1 MRFTAVA
8 LDFDGTIAHDSAV
21 PAHVVDGLERLRAT
35 GRKLML
41 VTGRELEEL
50 LAIFPEIAVFERV
63 VAENGALLYCP
74 AKKERRELGEPP
86 PQALVDL
93 LTARG
98 VPISVGHSIVATVEP
113 HETVVL
119 QTIRELGLELPVIF
133 NKGAVMILPPGINK
147 ASGLKVALEELGL
160 SARNLV
166 AAGDAENDHA
176 LLDAAEYSVAV
187 ANAIPSL
194 KSAADRVT
202 REPRG
207 DGVLEVIADLIE
219 SDLAKTPAARERRTL
234 LVGKDAKGIDVRLP
248 THGASVLVAGAPR
261 SGKSALTKQLLLRLC
276 AMGYQFCVLDS
287 RGEYLDFEPAVI
299 FGTHD
304 HAPDPIEILSAL
316 EKPGTQAV
324 VCLEAVP
331 VRKRSAFFEAFSL
344 ALHALREKSGR
355 PHWLVA
361 DEAQELVPRSRAAK
375 DELIAGDAIYVTADP
390 AALANPL
397 LAAVDVVAAMGPGA
411 RHTLEA
417 YATAL
422 PMTAPPE
429 ALHAP
434 DENETLLWWRRKG
447 EAPRLATIAR
457 ATPAQP
463 PLHADVGKLLRH
475 AESRAPAN
483 LSRGA
488 PSNS

>member
-8 LDFDGTIAHDSAV
+8 LDFDGTIAHDSLV
-21 PAHVVDGLERLRAT
+21 PAHVVDGLERLKAT

-41 VTGRELEEL
+41 VTGRELGEL
-50 LAIFPEIAVFERV
+50 LSIFPEIAVFDRV

-74 AKKERRELGEPP
+74 QTKDKRDLGDPP
-86 PQALVDL
+86 PQALIDL
-93 LTARG
+93 LRARG
-98 VPISVGHSIVATVEP
+98 VPISVGDSIVATVEP

-119 QTIRELGLELPVIF
+119 QTIRELGLEHPVIF

-147 ASGLKVALEELGL
+147 ASGLKVALTELGL

-194 KSAADRVT
+194 KAAADRVT

-219 SDLAKTPAARERRTL
+219 SDLQKTPPLRERRTL
-234 LVGKDAKGIDVRLP
+234 LVGKDARGADARLP

-261 SGKSALTKQLLLRLC
+261 SGKSALTKELLLRLC
-276 AMGYQFCVLDS
+276 GMGYQFCVLDS

-316 EKPGTQAV
+316 EKPDTQAV

-331 VRKRSAFFEAFSL
+331 VRKRAAFFDRFNL

-361 DEAQELVPRSRAAK
+361 DEAQELLPKSRAAK
-375 DELIAGDAIYVTADP
+375 EELIAGNAIYVTADP
-390 AALANPL
+390 GALAGPL
-397 LAAVDVVAAMGPGA
+397 LAAVDVVAALGSGA
-411 RHTLEA
+411 RHALEG
-417 YATAL
+417 YAAAL
-422 PMTAPPE
+422 PMTPPPE

-434 DENETLLWWRRKG
+434 GERETLLWWRRG
-447 EAPRLATIAR
+447 GDAPRIVTIAR
-457 ATPAQP
+457 ATPAAP
-463 PLHADVGKLLRH
+463 PLRADVGKLLRH
-475 AESRAPAN
+475 
-483 LSRGA
+483 G
-488 PSNS
+488 

>member
-21 PAHVVDGLERLRAT
+21 PAHVVDGLERLKAT
-35 GRKLML
+35 GRKLIM
-41 VTGRELEEL
+41 VTGRELDEL
-50 LAIFPEIAVFERV
+50 LGIFPQIGVFDRV

-74 AKKERRELGEPP
+74 AKKERRDLAEPP
-86 PQALVDL
+86 PQALIDL

-98 VPISVGHSIVATVEP
+98 VPISVGRSIVATVEP
-113 HETVVL
+113 HENTVL
-119 QTIRELGLELPVIF
+119 QTIRELGLEHPVIF

-147 ASGLKVALEELGL
+147 ASGLKVALAELGL

-207 DGVLEVIADLIE
+207 DGILEVIADLIE
-219 SDLAKTPAARERRTL
+219 SDLASAPAVRERRRL
-234 LVGKDAKGIDVRLP
+234 RVGKDANGLDVALP
-248 THGASVLVAGAPR
+248 TFGASVLVAGAPK
-261 SGKSALTKQLLLRLC
+261 SGKSALTKELLLRLC
-276 AMGYQFCVLDS
+276 KMGYQFCVLDS
-287 RGEYLDFEPAVI
+287 RGEYLDFEPAVL

-316 EKPGTQAV
+316 EKPETQAV

-331 VRKRSAFFEAFSL
+331 VRKRSAFFDEFTL

-355 PHWLVA
+355 PHWLVV
-361 DEAQELVPRSRAAK
+361 DEAQELVPKSRAAK
-375 DELIAGDAIYVTADP
+375 DEFVAGNAIYVTADP
-390 AALANPL
+390 AAIAHPL
-397 LAAVDVVAAMGPGA
+397 LAAVDVVAALGSGA
-411 RHTLEA
+411 RHAFEA
-417 YATAL
+417 YANTL
-422 PMTAPPE
+422 PMQRPPE

-434 DENETLLWWRRKG
+434 GENEALLWWRRAG
-447 EAPRLATIAR
+447 DAPRLVTIAR
-457 ATPAQP
+457 TTPAQP
-463 PLHADVGKLLRH
+463 PLRADVGKLLRH
-475 AESRAPAN
+475 
-483 LSRGA
+483 G
-488 PSNS
+488 